1 MEPQFRDLW
10 ISNGIYY
17 AIMGSTVPIQAD
29 TPLLSLALM
38 FWNSDTNTFD
48 FGVDLMS
55 ISILDLAIIFRF
67 HPHGRSADYLA
78 NFERTLEENVHIGV
92 RINEMNQLI
101 NTNRAFGQFMKNFQ
115 GVETVDPQ
123 REHMMF
129 LLYWL
134 NRYVFP
140 NASGNITMEWIF
152 LAEALANHDDL
163 GIGPLL
169 LANFK

>member
-1 MEPQFRDLW
+1 MEPQFRFSW

-29 TPLLSLALM
+29 APLLSSALM
-38 FWNSDTNTFD
+38 
-48 FGVDLMS
+48 
-55 ISILDLAIIFRF
+55 
-67 HPHGRSADYLA
+67 SADSLA
-78 NFERTLEENVHIGV
+78 NFERTLEENVQIGV

-140 NASGNITMEWIF
+140 NASGNITKEWIF
-152 LAEALANHDDL
+152 LAEALANCS
-163 GIGPLL
+163 
-169 LANFK
+169 